1 MYVACPSCKTLY
13 PVTAEYLRLAAGQV
27 RCSTCETRFD
37 ASSSVFDDPQE
48 ALDYQ
53 YPMQQALKEEI
64 DDLVDRA
71 LDIGAELAPVVE
83 EQQEE
88 QQAADSEHEFWRAD
102 VDHYAWPVKAE
113 FRQLVV
119 EQFASD
125 EHTGRADMSDEYLLD
140 GHDKPGA
147 RTAWGAI
154 AAALLLTAGLIA
166 QYAYVE
172 RYQLVQFQAL
182 RPAIELMCAPL
193 DCNLPLRRDLARV
206 EMVEREVR
214 EHPNVG
220 DALLVHAAFVNRA
233 DFVQAYPVLQVSFSD
248 VAGTPIAVRRFG
260 PEEYLQEPATA
271 DQGMAPGQQSLVMLE
286 VIDPGERAVSFQFD
300 FM

>member
-13 PVTAEYLRLAAGQV
+13 PVSAEYLRLAAGQV
-27 RCSTCETRFD
+27 RCSVCENRFD
-37 ASSSVFDDPQE
+37 ASKSVFDDPQE

-53 YPMQQALKEEI
+53 YPVPQAIKEEI

-71 LDIGAELAPVVE
+71 LDSGSELPPAVE

-88 QQAADSEHEFWRAD
+88 QQAADNEHEFGCAD
-102 VDHYAWPVKAE
+102 VDHYAWPVTAE
-113 FRQLVV
+113 FHELAV
-119 EQFASD
+119 EQPASD
-125 EHTGRADMSDEYLLD
+125 EHTGRADMSDEYLLAD
-140 GHDKPGA
+140 HDQPGA

-172 RYQLVQFQAL
+172 RYHLVQIAAM
-182 RPAIELMCAPL
+182 RPAIELLCAPL

-220 DALLVHAAFVNRA
+220 DALLVHATFVNRA

-260 PEEYLQEPATA
+260 PEQYLQEPVTA
-271 DQGMAPGQQSLVMLE
+271 DKGMAPGQQSLVMLE
-286 VIDPGERAVSFQFD
+286 VIDPGESAVSFQFD